1 MIQMIERLP
10 MLMDQENQYCVNDC
24 ATKSNLQIQY
34 KPHHNP
40 NTILLRNRK
49 MSSISCGHT
58 QAQTANMILSKKNN
72 AEGVTI
78 LDFK

>member
-1 MIQMIERLP
+1 MIERPP

-24 ATKSNLQIQY
+24 ATKNNLQIQY

-49 MSSISCGHT
+49 VSSISCGHT
-58 QAQTANMILSKKNN
+58 
-72 AEGVTI
+72 
-78 LDFK
+78 